1 LYLEKGHVLADLP
14 VHQFFDA
21 TELQAKCPAA
31 HFFVKGEVL

>member
-1 LYLEKGHVLADLP
+1 